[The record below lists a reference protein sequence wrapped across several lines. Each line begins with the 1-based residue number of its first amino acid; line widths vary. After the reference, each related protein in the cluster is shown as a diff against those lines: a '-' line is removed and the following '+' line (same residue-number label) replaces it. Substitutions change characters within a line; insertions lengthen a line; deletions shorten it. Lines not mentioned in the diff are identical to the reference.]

1 MRRVLRASFP
11 RGSLSRKVARLRAR
25 QAAGDPDMT
34 SEEIQ
39 TVIDRVLE
47 ERRRLES
54 ARPVAKEGAK
64 LAALLPNAADLYR
77 KQISLGLDGDPRAA
91 LKARTILRKLCGP
104 IVIESDQ
111 DGVELTGARDGL
123 RWCVECRPHGSYAA
137 VRRLRA
143 PAAVHRGAG
152 RLPRVPN
159 VRASS
164 DAVET
169 GGSRR

>member
-64 LAALLPNAADLYR
+64 LASLLPNAADLYR

-111 DGVELTGARDGL
+111 DV
-123 RWCVECRPHGSYAA
+123 
-137 VRRLRA
+137 
-143 PAAVHRGAG
+143 
-152 RLPRVPN
+152 
-159 VRASS
+159 SS
-164 DAVET
+164 
-169 GGSRR
+169 